1 LCELLLGSHHER
13 PLTCT
18 PPKRAAWTAFKLPFM
33 MRPPQ
38 KLTLGYFE
46 YKPLHASK
54 KSGLDSP
61 WELGS
66 GVLGWLCFNKKHASS
81 SSTYSSSYPPQESHG
96 CSVMQDSPSLPLSLF
111 PSFPF
116 SPFSTLSLSPSLPT
130 PRTLTRIYSRA
141 QKSGSWL
148 SKFLSCFTS
157 QGSLS
162 QTDFSSISL
171 FHSLSLSLSLS
182 CRTP

>member
-1 LCELLLGSHHER
+1 MLQLAVLEVALCELLRGSHHER

-38 KLTLGYFE
+38 KLTQGYFE

-66 GVLGWLCFNKKHASS
+66 GVLGLLCFNKKQL
-81 SSTYSSSYPPQESHG
+81 PPPPPTHHHILLK
-96 CSVMQDSPSLPLSLF
+96 SPMVALLCKALLPSLF

-116 SPFSTLSLSPSLPT
+116 SSFSTLSLSPSLPT
-130 PRTLTRIYSRA
+130 PRTLTRIYS
-141 QKSGSWL
+141 
-148 SKFLSCFTS
+148 
-157 QGSLS
+157 
-162 QTDFSSISL
+162 
-171 FHSLSLSLSLS
+171 
-182 CRTP
+182 